1 MVFKHNEVVKVRV
14 GVGLKNEGCE
24 GIIKNKFGYS
34 TYLVDLIGKG
44 EVLYTAAELCHL
56 FEDDPKTP
64 LEETERPSSR
74 NYQVGGDHYSGQGI
88 QPIDY
93 IMANELDFCEGNVV
107 KYVTRWKFKNG
118 VEDLK
123 KARQY
128 LDFLIEGNEDV

>member
-1 MVFKHNEVVKVRV
+1 MAFEHNEVVKVRK

-24 GIIKNKFGYS
+24 GIVKNKFGYS
-34 TYLVDLIGKG
+34 TYLVDLLGKG

-56 FEDDPKTP
+56 FEDDPKAP
-64 LEETERPSSR
+64 LEEMERPSSR
-74 NYQVGGDHYSGQGI
+74 NYQIGGDHYSGQGI

-93 IMANELDFCEGNVV
+93 ILANELDFCEGNVV

-128 LDFLIEGNEDV
+128 LDFLIEENEDV